1 MDCSI
6 CCEKFNKSNLKPVTC
21 GFCVNFT
28 ACLAC
33 VKRYLLETTQTA
45 HCMNCKHEW
54 SRVTLVENIPKTF
67 IGVEY
72 KKRRQE
78 LILEIEKSMMPATQ
92 PYVEIEIERNRIQEL
107 SKEVQEIRTMK
118 YRINS
123 YSDRYLECE
132 LECVRKEHTIKCI
145 LKDIRDRTAK
155 LTGHSNG
162 NRDNRAQFIRKC
174 PVENCKGF
182 LSTGW
187 KCGICKTKVCSKC
200 HEIKKMGSI
209 LDNETEEK
217 DGRYEDEVADEEEE
231 EEQNAG
237 GEHKEEEIKEGEEQN
252 VVRGHVCDPNN
263 VETAKLLKHDTKAC
277 PKCAAMIFK
286 IDGCDQM
293 FCTQCHTAFSWNTM
307 RIETRIIHNPHYF
320 QYLRDQANGREIAR
334 NPLDNPCAEILPD
347 GQAFNMEMIH
357 YVSALLNDLASFNVS
372 KPEAEQTM
380 VRIRKVVEKEM
391 QLCNHIVA
399 NHYARDDAINSNRD
413 IRIQYMMNLLA
424 EDKYKLIL
432 QMREKQLEK
441 TREFEM
447 IFRTYVTAARD
458 IILNYVN
465 LATKD
470 ERNARKLEVYFEL
483 QNLRDYINDCFA
495 KLQSV
500 FGCKVWQITERP
512 NSFDVSRQTI

>member
-33 VKRYLLETTQTA
+33 VKRYLLETTQSA

-67 IGVEY
+67 IGIEY

-78 LILEIEKSMMPATQ
+78 LILEMEKSMMPATQ
-92 PYVEIEIERNRIQEL
+92 PYVEIEIERNKMHEITKEIQIL
-107 SKEVQEIRTMK
+107 RHKK
-118 YRINS
+118 YSINA
-123 YSDRYLECE
+123 YSDLHLEYE
-132 LECVRKEHTIKCI
+132 LECVRKEHYIKCI
-145 LKDIRDRTAK
+145 IKDIRDRTAR
-155 LTGHSNG
+155 LTGNYNG

-174 PVENCKGF
+174 PVEDCKGF

-200 HEIKKMGSI
+200 HEIKKRGTP
-209 LDNETEEK
+209 LEGTNN
-217 DGRYEDEVADEEEE
+217 DGKEEEE
-231 EEQNAG
+231 EEG
-237 GEHKEEEIKEGEEQN
+237 EEE
-252 VVRGHVCDPNN
+252 RRHVCDPNN
-263 VETAKLLKHDTKAC
+263 VETAKLLKNDTKAC
-277 PKCAAMIFK
+277 PKCATMIFK

-307 RIETRIIHNPHYF
+307 RIETKIIHNPHYF
-320 QYLRDQANGREIAR
+320 QYLREQANGREIAR

-347 GQAFNMEMIH
+347 GEAFTVEMIH
-357 YVSALLNDLASFNVS
+357 YISTQLNELSSFNVS
-372 KPEAEQTM
+372 TPETEPRM
-380 VRIRKVVEKEM
+380 LRIRKVVEKEM
-391 QLCNHIVA
+391 QLCNHVVG
-399 NHYARDDAINSNRD
+399 NHYARENAIHSNRD
-413 IRIQYMMNLLA
+413 IRIQYMMNLMS
-424 EDKYKLIL
+424 EDKYKQLL
-432 QMREKQLEK
+432 QVREKQLEK

-465 LATKD
+465 THTKE

-483 QNLRDYINDCFA
+483 QNLRHYINDCFA
-495 KLQSV
+495 KLQPV
-500 FGCKVWQITERP
+500 FGCKVWQITERI
-512 NSFDVSRQTI
+512 NSFDVSRQTV

>member
-6 CCEKFNKSNLKPVTC
+6 CCEKFNKSTMKPITC

-54 SRVTLVENIPKTF
+54 SRITLMENIPKTF

-78 LILEIEKSMMPATQ
+78 LILEMEKSMMPATQ
-92 PYVEIEIERNRIQEL
+92 PYVEIEIERNKIHELTKEIQ
-107 SKEVQEIRTMK
+107 QIRYKK
-118 YRINS
+118 YSINT
-123 YSDRYLECE
+123 YSDLYLEYE
-132 LECVRKEHTIKCI
+132 LECVRKEHYIKCI
-145 LKDIRDRTAK
+145 CQDVRNRTAK
-155 LTGHSNG
+155 LTGQG
-162 NRDNRAQFIRKC
+162 TVGNRAQFIRKC
-174 PVENCKGF
+174 PVEDCKGF

-187 KCGICKTKVCSKC
+187 KCGICKTKVCAKC
-200 HEIKKMGSI
+200 NEIKKRGSNERTNVGMG
-209 LDNETEEK
+209 EEHK
-217 DGRYEDEVADEEEE
+217 EEEE
-231 EEQNAG
+231 EEDEQ
-237 GEHKEEEIKEGEEQN
+237 KEEEEVEDREHI
-252 VVRGHVCDPNN
+252 CDPNN

-307 RIETRIIHNPHYF
+307 QIETKIIHNPHYF

-357 YVSALLNDLASFNVS
+357 YISAQLNDLATFNVS
-372 KPEAEQTM
+372 KTETEQTM

-399 NHYARDDAINSNRD
+399 NHYARDDVINANRD
-413 IRIQYMMNLLA
+413 IRIQYMMNLMT
-424 EDKYKLIL
+424 EDKYKQIL
-432 QMREKQLEK
+432 QVREKQLEK

-465 LATKD
+465 STTRE
-470 ERNARKLEVYFEL
+470 ERNARKLEVYLEL
-483 QNLRDYINDCFA
+483 QNLRHYINDCFA
-495 KLQSV
+495 KLQPV
-500 FGCKVWQITERP
+500 FGCRVWQITERT
-512 NSFDVSRQTI
+512 NSFDVSRQKV

>member
-33 VKRYLLETTQTA
+33 VKRYLLETTQSA

-67 IGVEY
+67 ISIEY

-78 LILEIEKSMMPATQ
+78 LILEMEKSMMPATQ
-92 PYVEIEIERNRIQEL
+92 PYVEIEIERNKIHELTKEIQRL
-107 SKEVQEIRTMK
+107 RYKK
-118 YRINS
+118 YSINS
-123 YSDRYLECE
+123 YSDLFLEYE
-132 LECVRKEHTIKCI
+132 LECMRKEHYIKCI
-145 LKDIRDRTAK
+145 IRDIRDKTAV
-155 LTGHSNG
+155 LNGHGTGI
-162 NRDNRAQFIRKC
+162 RDNRAQFIRKC
-174 PVENCKGF
+174 PVEGCKGF

-187 KCGICKTKVCSKC
+187 KCGICKTKVCAKC
-200 HEIKKMGSI
+200 HEIKKIGSV
-209 LDNETEEK
+209 LEEK
-217 DGRYEDEVADEEEE
+217 EGEERKEEEQKEEEE
-231 EEQNAG
+231 EE
-237 GEHKEEEIKEGEEQN
+237 GE
-252 VVRGHVCDPNN
+252 RGHVCDPNN
-263 VETAKLLKHDTKAC
+263 VETAKLLKNDTKAC
-277 PKCAAMIFK
+277 PKCATMIFK

-307 RIETRIIHNPHYF
+307 QIETRIIHNPHYF

-347 GQAFNMEMIH
+347 GEAFNMEMIH
-357 YVSALLNDLASFNVS
+357 YISAQLNDLASFNVS
-372 KPEAEQTM
+372 KTETEQTM

-391 QLCNHIVA
+391 QLCNHIVVY
-399 NHYARDDAINSNRD
+399 HYERNVPINANRD
-413 IRIQYMMNLLA
+413 IRIQYMMNLMT
-424 EDKYKLIL
+424 EDKYKQIL
-432 QMREKQLEK
+432 QVREKQLEK

-465 LATKD
+465 SSTRE
-470 ERNARKLEVYFEL
+470 ERNARRLEVYLEL
-483 QNLRDYINDCFA
+483 QNLRYYINDCFA

-500 FGCKVWQITERP
+500 FGCKVWQITEKT
-512 NSFDVSRQTI
+512 NTFEISRQTV

>member
-54 SRVTLVENIPKTF
+54 SRVNLIDNIPKTF
-67 IGVEY
+67 IEKEY

-78 LILEIEKSMMPATQ
+78 LILELEKSMMPATQ

-107 SKEVQEIRTMK
+107 SKEVQELRSKK
-118 YRINS
+118 YRVNS
-123 YSDRYLECE
+123 YSDRYLEYE
-132 LECVRKEHTIKCI
+132 LDCVRKEHYIKCI
-145 LKDIRDRTAK
+145 IKEIRDRTER

-162 NRDNRAQFIRKC
+162 VRAQFIRKC

-187 KCGICKTKVCSKC
+187 KCGICKTKVCAKC

-209 LDNETEEK
+209 LQDGLNEE
-217 DGRYEDEVADEEEE
+217 EEEE

-237 GEHKEEEIKEGEEQN
+237 GEHKEGEEKKEEERN

-320 QYLRDQANGREIAR
+320 QYLRDQANGRDIPR

-347 GQAFNMEMIH
+347 GQAFNMETIH
-357 YVSALLNDLASFNVS
+357 YISAQLNDLPSFNITES
-372 KPEAEQTM
+372 ITALLSM

-391 QLCNHIVA
+391 QLCNHVVA
-399 NHYARDDAINSNRD
+399 YHYENEVPINANRD

-424 EDKYKLIL
+424 EEKYKQIL
-432 QMREKQLEK
+432 QMREKQQEK

-458 IILNYVN
+458 IIMNFVN
-465 LATKD
+465 LPTRD
-470 ERNARKLEVYFEL
+470 ERNARKQEVYYEL
-483 QNLRDYINDCFA
+483 QNLRHYINDCFG
-495 KLQSV
+495 KLQPV
-500 FGCKVWQITERP
+500 FGCKVWQIIERT
-512 NSFDVSRQTI
+512 NNFDVSRQTV

>member
-6 CCEKFNKSNLKPVTC
+6 CCEKFNKSTLKPITC

-28 ACLAC
+28 ACLSC

-54 SRVTLVENIPKTF
+54 SRVTLMENIPKTF

-78 LILEIEKSMMPATQ
+78 LILEMEKSMMPATQ
-92 PYVEIEIERNRIQEL
+92 PYVEIEIERNKIHELTKEIQ
-107 SKEVQEIRTMK
+107 QIRYKK
-118 YRINS
+118 YSINT
-123 YSDRYLECE
+123 YSDLFLEYE
-132 LECVRKEHTIKCI
+132 LECVRKEHYIKCI
-145 LKDIRDRTAK
+145 CRDIRDRTAR
-155 LTGHSNG
+155 LTGNHNR

-174 PVENCKGF
+174 PVEDCKGF

-187 KCGICKTKVCSKC
+187 KCGICKTKVCAKC
-200 HEIKKMGSI
+200 NEIKKRGTG
-209 LDNETEEK
+209 LEGTNEGTNE
-217 DGRYEDEVADEEEE
+217 GNEDEG
-231 EEQNAG
+231 EEQ
-237 GEHKEEEIKEGEEQN
+237 KEGEEEFN
-252 VVRGHVCDPNN
+252 PLGHVCDPNN

-307 RIETRIIHNPHYF
+307 QIETKIIHNPHYF

-347 GQAFNMEMIH
+347 GEAFNMETIH
-357 YVSALLNDLASFNVS
+357 YISALLNDLPSFNVS
-372 KPEAEQTM
+372 KSDGEPTM

-391 QLCNHIVA
+391 QLCNHVVG
-399 NHYARDDAINSNRD
+399 NHYEREVPINANRD
-413 IRIQYMMNLLA
+413 IRIQYMMNLMP
-424 EDKYKLIL
+424 EDKYKQIL
-432 QMREKQLEK
+432 QVREKQLEK

-465 LATKD
+465 STTKE
-470 ERNARKLEVYFEL
+470 ERNARKLEVYDEL
-483 QNLRDYINDCFA
+483 HNLRHYINDCFA
-495 KLQSV
+495 KLQPV
-500 FGCKVWQITERP
+500 FGCKVWQIIDKP
-512 NSFDVSRQTI
+512 NRFEVARETI